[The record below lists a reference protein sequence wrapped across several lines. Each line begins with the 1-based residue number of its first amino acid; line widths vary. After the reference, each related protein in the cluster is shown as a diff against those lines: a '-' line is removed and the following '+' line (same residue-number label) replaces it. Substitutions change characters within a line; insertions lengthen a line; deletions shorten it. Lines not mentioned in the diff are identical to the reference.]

1 MVRSTSIG
9 RRSSTRNTRADA
21 SRLSQFRA
29 VLAIPRCRRLF
40 LSQLLSQ
47 AGDGLYQVALA
58 SVLIFDVSAART
70 PSQVTK
76 VFAVT
81 LLPFSIVGPFTGPF
95 IDRFSRRSILVG
107 ASTARL
113 ALTLLMIPALGWSE
127 GSLLFLAVATISV
140 NRFFHSTKSAVLP
153 GLVRSDEYL
162 AANTLSST
170 IGMVFGLAGA
180 VIGGPLTDATSP
192 QVAITAAA
200 ACMAAAGIVA
210 ATIRLPRGEKRGLA
224 GILSELRDDLRDV
237 REGVSVLLSRRL
249 ATYGVSAV
257 WAMRGLL
264 GFVLL
269 AALVLLR
276 SRFDVRATGFS
287 GILAGVGVGGFAGA
301 VLVPLAASRLGH
313 RGVAPAAFVV
323 AGLAALIVGPIPTWP
338 TLLATV
344 FIAGAAMS
352 CTKIASD
359 TLIQTAIPDRYRG
372 RAFTVYDIGYNGAFV
387 VAALIPTLIL
397 SAVGELGIIALTGV
411 LSLGLG
417 VGLAV
422 WKRRLPEPIDVRSYA
437 GSRADETPRELI
449 WDGVPVEVAE
459 VEKSWHEDRQGQRL
473 LRFRLRLADGRR
485 VEVSRGDEWQLDR
498 ILSR

>member
-1 MVRSTSIG
+1 M
-9 RRSSTRNTRADA
+9 
-21 SRLSQFRA
+21 
-29 VLAIPRCRRLF
+29 
-40 LSQLLSQ
+40 
-47 AGDGLYQVALA
+47 
-58 SVLIFDVSAART
+58 LIFDVSAART

-107 ASTARL
+107 ASIVRF
-113 ALTLLMIPALGWSE
+113 ALTLLMILALGWTE

-153 GLVRSDEYL
+153 GLVPSDAYL

-170 IGMVFGLAGA
+170 IGMVFGLSGA

-192 QVAITAAA
+192 KVALIAAA
-200 ACMAAAGIVA
+200 TCMAAAAAVA
-210 ATIRLPRGEKRGLA
+210 ATIVLPRGEKQGLA
-224 GILSELRDDLRDV
+224 GILSELGDDLRDV
-237 REGVSVLLSRRL
+237 REGLRMLLSRRL
-249 ATYGVSAV
+249 ATYGVSSV
-257 WAMRGLL
+257 WAMRALL

-301 VLVPLAASRLGH
+301 LLVPVAASRFGQ
-313 RGVAPAAFVV
+313 RSVAPIAFFV
-323 AGLAALIVGPIPTWP
+323 AGIAALLVGPIPTWP
-338 TLLATV
+338 TILATV

-359 TLIQTAIPDRYRG
+359 TLIQSAIPDRYRG

-387 VAALIPTLIL
+387 VAALIPTLII
-397 SAVGELGIIALTGV
+397 SAVGELGIIALTGL
-411 LSLGLG
+411 LSLAG
-417 VGLAV
+417 GLALAM
-422 WKRRLPEPIDVRSYA
+422 WKRRLPEPIDVRSYSGA
-437 GSRADETPRELI
+437 RGDEVPREVV
-449 WDGVPVEVAE
+449 WDGVSVEVAE
-459 VEKSWHEDRQGQRL
+459 VEGSWQEEREGVRL

-485 VEVSRGDEWQLDR
+485 VEVSRGEEWHLDR
-498 ILSR
+498 ILRS

>member
-1 MVRSTSIG
+1 M
-9 RRSSTRNTRADA
+9 
-21 SRLSQFRA
+21 
-29 VLAIPRCRRLF
+29 
-40 LSQLLSQ
+40 
-47 AGDGLYQVALA
+47 ALA

-107 ASTARL
+107 TSVLRFG
-113 ALTLLMIPALGWSE
+113 LTLLMIPALGWTE
-127 GSLLFLAVATISV
+127 GWLLFLAVATISV

-153 GLVRSDEYL
+153 SLVPTDTYL

-192 QVAITAAA
+192 KVALVAAA
-200 ACMAAAGIVA
+200 VCMAAAAVVA
-210 ATIRLPRGEKRGLA
+210 ATIALPRGEKRGLA
-224 GILSELRDDLRDV
+224 GIVSELGDDLRDV
-237 REGVSVLLSRRL
+237 REGVRVLLSRRL
-249 ATYGVSAV
+249 ATYGVSSV

-276 SRFDVRATGFS
+276 GRFDVRATGFS

-301 VLVPLAASRLGH
+301 ILVPIAASRIGH
-313 RGVAPAAFVV
+313 RAVAPAAFIV
-323 AGLAALIVGPIPTWP
+323 AGIAALVVGPIPTWP
-338 TLLATV
+338 TILATV

-359 TLIQTAIPDRYRG
+359 TLIQSAIPDRFRG

-397 SAVGELGIIALTGV
+397 SAVGELGVIALTGV
-411 LSLGLG
+411 LSLVL
-417 VGLAV
+417 GLALFL
-422 WKRRLPEPIDVRSYA
+422 WRRRLPEPIDVRSYA
-437 GSRADETPRELI
+437 GARGDEVPREVI
-449 WDGVPVEVAE
+449 WDGVSIEVAD
-459 VEKSWHEDRQGQRL
+459 VEGSWHEERAGTRL

-485 VEVSRGDEWQLDR
+485 VELSRGDEWHLDR
-498 ILSR
+498 VLGG

>member
-1 MVRSTSIG
+1 MG

-95 IDRFSRRSILVG
+95 IDRVSRRSIRVG
-107 ASTARL
+107 ASFVRF
-113 ALTLLMIPALGWSE
+113 ALTLLMILALGWTE

-153 GLVRSDEYL
+153 GLVPSDAYL

-192 QVAITAAA
+192 KVSLIAAA
-200 ACMAAAGIVA
+200 TCMAAAAAVA
-210 ATIRLPRGEKRGLA
+210 ATIVLPRGEKQGLA
-224 GILSELRDDLRDV
+224 GILSELGDDLRDV
-237 REGVSVLLSRRL
+237 REGLRVLLSRRL
-249 ATYGVSAV
+249 ATYGVSSV
-257 WAMRGLL
+257 WAMRALL

-301 VLVPLAASRLGH
+301 LLVPVAASRFGQ
-313 RGVAPAAFVV
+313 RSVAPIAFVV
-323 AGLAALIVGPIPTWP
+323 AGIAALLVGPIPTWP
-338 TLLATV
+338 TILATV

-359 TLIQTAIPDRYRG
+359 TLIQSAIPDRYRG

-387 VAALIPTLIL
+387 VAALIPTLII
-397 SAVGELGIIALTGV
+397 SAVGELGIIALTGL
-411 LSLGLG
+411 LSLAG
-417 VGLAV
+417 GLALAM
-422 WKRRLPEPIDVRSYA
+422 WKRRLPEPIDVRSYSGA
-437 GSRADETPRELI
+437 RGDEVPREVV
-449 WDGVPVEVAE
+449 WDGVSVEVAE
-459 VEKSWHEDRQGQRL
+459 VEGSWQEERKGVRL

-485 VEVSRGDEWQLDR
+485 VEVSRGEEWHLDR
-498 ILSR
+498 ILRS

>member
-1 MVRSTSIG
+1 M
-9 RRSSTRNTRADA
+9 
-21 SRLSQFRA
+21 
-29 VLAIPRCRRLF
+29 
-40 LSQLLSQ
+40 
-47 AGDGLYQVALA
+47 
-58 SVLIFDVSAART
+58 LIFDVTAART

-107 ASTARL
+107 ASIVRF
-113 ALTLLMIPALGWSE
+113 ALTVMMILALGWTE
-127 GSLLFLAVATISV
+127 GWLLFLAVATISV

-153 GLVRSDEYL
+153 GLVPSDAYL

-192 QVAITAAA
+192 EVALIAAA
-200 ACMAAAGIVA
+200 SCMAAAGVVA
-210 ATIRLPRGEKRGLA
+210 ATIALPRGEKHGLA
-224 GILSELRDDLRDV
+224 GILSELGDDLRDV
-237 REGVSVLLSRRL
+237 RDGLQVLLGRRL
-249 ATYGVSAV
+249 ATYGVSSV
-257 WAMRGLL
+257 WAMRALL

-276 SRFDVRATGFS
+276 NRFDVRATGFS

-301 VLVPLAASRLGH
+301 LLVPFAASRLGQ
-313 RGVAPAAFVV
+313 RGVAPVAFIV
-323 AGLAALIVGPIPTWP
+323 AGLAALFVGPIPTWP
-338 TLLATV
+338 TILATV
-344 FIAGAAMS
+344 FIAGGAMS

-359 TLIQTAIPDRYRG
+359 TLIQSAIPDRYRG

-387 VAALIPTLIL
+387 VAALIPTLII

-411 LSLGLG
+411 LSLAGG
-417 VGLAV
+417 VALAV
-422 WKRRLPEPIDVRSYA
+422 WKRRLPEPIDVRLYS
-437 GSRADETPRELI
+437 GSRGDEVPREVI
-449 WDGVPVEVAE
+449 WDGVSVKVAE
-459 VEKSWHEDRQGQRL
+459 VEGSWQEEREGVRL

-485 VEVSRGDEWQLDR
+485 VEVSRGEEWRLDR
-498 ILSR
+498 ILGS

>member
-1 MVRSTSIG
+1 
-9 RRSSTRNTRADA
+9 
-21 SRLSQFRA
+21 
-29 VLAIPRCRRLF
+29 
-40 LSQLLSQ
+40 
-47 AGDGLYQVALA
+47 VALA

-107 ASTARL
+107 ASIVRF
-113 ALTLLMIPALGWSE
+113 ALTAMMVLALGWTE

-153 GLVRSDEYL
+153 GLVPSHAYL

-192 QVAITAAA
+192 EVALIAAA
-200 ACMAAAGIVA
+200 CCMAAAGVVA
-210 ATIRLPRGEKRGLA
+210 ATIALPRGEKRGLA
-224 GILSELRDDLRDV
+224 GILSELGDDLRDV
-237 REGVSVLLSRRL
+237 REGLRVLLGKRL
-249 ATYGVSAV
+249 ATYGVSSV
-257 WAMRGLL
+257 WAMRALL

-276 SRFDVRATGFS
+276 NRFDVRATGFS

-301 VLVPLAASRLGH
+301 VLVPLVASRLGQ
-313 RGVAPAAFVV
+313 RGVAPTAFVV
-323 AGLAALIVGPIPTWP
+323 AGLAALLVGPIPTWP
-338 TLLATV
+338 TILATV

-359 TLIQTAIPDRYRG
+359 TLIQSAIPDRYRG

-387 VAALIPTLIL
+387 VAALIPTLII

-411 LSLGLG
+411 LSLAGG
-417 VGLAV
+417 VALAL
-422 WKRRLPEPIDVRSYA
+422 WKRRLPEPIEVRSYA
-437 GSRADETPRELI
+437 GSRGDEVPREVI
-449 WDGVPVEVAE
+449 WDGVSVQVAE
-459 VEKSWHEDRQGQRL
+459 VEGSWLEEREGVRL

-485 VEVSRGDEWQLDR
+485 VEVSRGEEWRLDR
-498 ILSR
+498 ILSG

>member
-1 MVRSTSIG
+1 
-9 RRSSTRNTRADA
+9 
-21 SRLSQFRA
+21 
-29 VLAIPRCRRLF
+29 
-40 LSQLLSQ
+40 
-47 AGDGLYQVALA
+47 VALA

-107 ASTARL
+107 ASIVRF
-113 ALTLLMIPALGWSE
+113 ALTLLMILALGWTES
-127 GSLLFLAVATISV
+127 SLLFLAVATISV

-153 GLVRSDEYL
+153 GLVPSDAYL

-192 QVAITAAA
+192 KVALIAAA
-200 ACMAAAGIVA
+200 TCMAAAAAVA
-210 ATIRLPRGEKRGLA
+210 ATIVLPRGEKQGLA
-224 GILSELRDDLRDV
+224 GILSELGDDLRDV
-237 REGVSVLLSRRL
+237 REGLRVLLSRRL
-249 ATYGVSAV
+249 ATYGVSSV
-257 WAMRGLL
+257 WAMRALL

-301 VLVPLAASRLGH
+301 LLVPVAASRFGQ
-313 RGVAPAAFVV
+313 RGVAPIAFVV
-323 AGLAALIVGPIPTWP
+323 AGIAALLVGPIPTWP
-338 TLLATV
+338 TILATV

-359 TLIQTAIPDRYRG
+359 TLIQSAIPDRYRG

-387 VAALIPTLIL
+387 VAALIPTLII
-397 SAVGELGIIALTGV
+397 SAVGELGIIALTGL
-411 LSLGLG
+411 LSLAG
-417 VGLAV
+417 GLALAM
-422 WKRRLPEPIDVRSYA
+422 WKRRLPEPIDVRSYSGA
-437 GSRADETPRELI
+437 RGDEVPREVV
-449 WDGVPVEVAE
+449 WDGVSVEVAE
-459 VEKSWHEDRQGQRL
+459 VEGSWQEERKGVRL

-485 VEVSRGDEWQLDR
+485 VEVSRGEEWHLDR
-498 ILSR
+498 ILRS